1 VEFTITEADKGGY
14 HQLTVVGTV
23 EYRSGQSLH
32 PEVIAVVG
40 KHPGAI
46 FLLDIT
52 KLEGRP
58 DVLQSIQTVEAMP
71 RETLESIRKLAILD
85 DISNRTSAII
95 SEMMMIN
102 RGLNV
107 KFFFEKAMAV
117 GWLMK

>member
-1 VEFTITEADKGGY
+1 MEFTITEADKGGY
-14 HQLTVVGTV
+14 YQLTVVGTV
-23 EYRSGQSLH
+23 EYHFGQSLH
-32 PEVIAVVG
+32 PEVIPVIG
-40 KHPGAI
+40 KHPGAF

-71 RETLESIRKLAILD
+71 RETLESIRKLGILD

-95 SEMMMIN
+95 SEMMMVN

-107 KFFFEKAMAV
+107 KFFFDEATAV
-117 GWLMK
+117 TWLLK